1 MSDDKLKTAEALR
14 KEIHAALAALTPTQ
28 AKELRA
34 RFGLDPAPTEDE
46 KTLHALA
53 RELAMRKKLKPS

>member
-1 MSDDKLKTAEALR
+1 MNDDKLKAVEALR
-14 KEIHAALAALTPTQ
+14 KEVHAALAALTPTQ

-46 KTLHALA
+46 ERLRALA
-53 RELAMRKKLKPS
+53 RQLAMRKKPKLS